1 MANLVQIRRGQTIPE
16 DGTLQPY
23 ELGYRLVVNKSETD
37 LLHHNDREFYIGE
50 KNLDKKTVEKTPIQS
65 KRIDLSY
72 FNSDVPCVYIY
83 KGNDVFSDKSNILPI
98 GSLIIEVETNE
109 SGTV

>member
-1 MANLVQIRRGQTIPE
+1 MANLVQLRRGQTIPE
-16 DGTLQPY
+16 DGALQPY
-23 ELGYRLVVNKSETD
+23 ELGYRLVVDKSESD

-50 KNLDKKTVEKTPIQS
+50 KNLDKETAEETPIQS

-83 KGNDVFSDKSNILPI
+83 NKGVFSEESNILPI

>member
-1 MANLVQIRRGQTIPE
+1 MANLVQLRRGQTIPE
-16 DGTLQPY
+16 DGALQPY
-23 ELGYRLVVNKSETD
+23 ELGYRLVVNKPEND
-37 LLHHNDREFYIGE
+37 LLHRNDREFYIGDYGTE
-50 KNLDKKTVEKTPIQS
+50 KKLKAN
-65 KRIDLSY
+65 RIDLSY

-83 KGNDVFSDKSNILPI
+83 HGIFSTTEKNDLPI

>member
-1 MANLVQIRRGQTIPE
+1 MANLVQLRRGQTIPE

-23 ELGYRLVVNKSETD
+23 ELGYRLVVDKSATD
-37 LLHHNDREFYIGE
+37 LLHHNDREFYIGDYGVNKE
-50 KNLDKKTVEKTPIQS
+50 LKAN
-65 KRIDLSY
+65 RIDLSY
-72 FNSDVPCVYIY
+72 FNSDVPCVYIS
-83 KGNDVFSDKSNILPI
+83 KGVLSEEPNILPI

>member
-1 MANLVQIRRGQTIPE
+1 MANLVQLRRGQTIPE

-23 ELGYRLVVNKSETD
+23 ELGYRLVVNKSEND
-37 LLHHNDREFYIGE
+37 LLHRNDREFYIGDYGA
-50 KNLDKKTVEKTPIQS
+50 DKKLKAN
-65 KRIDLSY
+65 RIDLSY

-83 KGNDVFSDKSNILPI
+83 NGIFPTTENSLPI
-98 GSLIIEVETNE
+98 GSLIIEVEANE

>member
-1 MANLVQIRRGQTIPE
+1 MANLVQLRRGQTIPQ

-23 ELGYRLVVNKSETD
+23 ELGYRLVVDKSETD
-37 LLHHNDREFYIGE
+37 LLHHNDREFYIGDYGANKE
-50 KNLDKKTVEKTPIQS
+50 LKAN
-65 KRIDLSY
+65 RIDLSY
-72 FNSDVPCVYIY
+72 FNSDVPCVYIS
-83 KGNDVFSDKSNILPI
+83 KGVLSEEPNILPI

>member
-1 MANLVQIRRGQTIPE
+1 MANLVQLRRGQTIPQ

-23 ELGYRLVVNKSETD
+23 ELGYRLVVDKSEAD
-37 LLHHNDREFYIGE
+37 LLHHNDRQFYIGDYGANKE
-50 KNLDKKTVEKTPIQS
+50 LKAN
-65 KRIDLSY
+65 RIDLSY
-72 FNSDVPCVYIY
+72 FNSDVPCVYIS
-83 KGNDVFSDKSNILPI
+83 KGVLSEEPSILPI

>member
-1 MANLVQIRRGQTIPE
+1 MANLVQLRRGQTIPE

-23 ELGYRLVVNKSETD
+23 ELGYRLVVNKPEND
-37 LLHHNDREFYIGE
+37 LLHRNDREFYIGDYGTE
-50 KNLDKKTVEKTPIQS
+50 KELKAN
-65 KRIDLSY
+65 RIDLSY

-83 KGNDVFSDKSNILPI
+83 NGIFPITKPNGLPI
-98 GSLIIEVETNE
+98 GSLIIEVGINE

>member
-1 MANLVQIRRGQTIPE
+1 MANLVQLRRGQTIPE

-23 ELGYRLVVNKSETD
+23 ELGYRLVVDKSESD
-37 LLHHNDREFYIGE
+37 LLHHNDREFYIGDYGANKE
-50 KNLDKKTVEKTPIQS
+50 LKAN
-65 KRIDLSY
+65 RIDLSY
-72 FNSDVPCVYIY
+72 FNSDVPCVYISR
-83 KGNDVFSDKSNILPI
+83 GVLSEEPSILPI

>member
-1 MANLVQIRRGQTIPE
+1 MANLVQLRRGQTIPQ

-23 ELGYRLVVNKSETD
+23 ELGYRLVVDKSETD

-50 KNLDKKTVEKTPIQS
+50 KNLDKNTAEKTPIQS

-83 KGNDVFSDKSNILPI
+83 NGIFPTTENSLPI
-98 GSLIIEVETNE
+98 GSLIIEVEANE

>member
-1 MANLVQIRRGQTIPE
+1 MANLVQLRRGQTIPQ

-23 ELGYRLVVNKSETD
+23 ELGYRLVVDKSATD
-37 LLHHNDREFYIGE
+37 LLHHNDREFYIGDYGANKE
-50 KNLDKKTVEKTPIQS
+50 LKAN
-65 KRIDLSY
+65 RIDLSY
-72 FNSDVPCVYIY
+72 FNSDVPCVYIS
-83 KGNDVFSDKSNILPI
+83 KGVLSEEPNILPI